1 MAVLISNYSS
11 TSASQFNLCLAK
23 TWLQQG
29 FLHLSCNC
37 HMHYSANATCF
48 HILAE
53 NYSGIIACSWE
64 TAPASKRSTGWTSL
78 TLASSAVVIAFI
90 SQYTSN
96 ILLSFCL
103 KEKKKTLSFYA
114 SIMPTF
120 SLWKEQLSSHLRCFC
135 DRKYLA
141 QGFTVWSLN
150 FSYLKFCNVNNVSK
164 TQPQFNFPLPLRS
177 WKFTS
182 NRTFSPTCSNQSSR
196 RTFLRDF
203 S

>member
-1 MAVLISNYSS
+1 MQLVSIYWQRITAALLHVHEKQLK
-11 TSASQFNLCLAK
+11 LVRG
-23 TWLQQG
+23 QQAE
-29 FLHLSCNC
+29 LHLLWHHQQLLLLLFHNIQAIFCFP
-37 HMHYSANATCF
+37 SA
-48 HILAE
+48 
-53 NYSGIIACSWE
+53 WR
-64 TAPASKRSTGWTSL
+64 K
-78 TLASSAVVIAFI
+78 
-90 SQYTSN
+90 
-96 ILLSFCL
+96 
-103 KEKKKTLSFYA
+103 KKKTLSFYA

-135 DRKYLA
+135 DRKYLLA

-150 FSYLKFCNVNNVSK
+150 FSYLKFCNVKNVSK